1 MLLLLRSLQNTNRI
15 QTPALINYKNKPYL
29 IKDSDEKSIL
39 ITDDKNDFIKL
50 DNENILEKFVDDI
63 EVVLIEKSNLTKTKR
78 FGPAWF
84 MPVLKKYKSV
94 LIQVLAASFVIQV
107 FTLASPLIIQL
118 IIDKVITQRSLDTLQ
133 VLGIALVIVTI
144 LESL

>member
-1 MLLLLRSLQNTNRI
+1 MLRVLRDSYANTDNPGVEMIGKLSVSLGLHAVAAKIPPKLNRI

-63 EVVLIEKSNLTKTKR
+63 EVVLIEKIKFDKNKKIWT
-78 FGPAWF
+78 F
-84 MPVLKKYKSV
+84 MVY
-94 LIQVLAASFVIQV
+94 AS
-107 FTLASPLIIQL
+107 S
-118 IIDKVITQRSLDTLQ
+118 
-133 VLGIALVIVTI
+133 
-144 LESL
+144 